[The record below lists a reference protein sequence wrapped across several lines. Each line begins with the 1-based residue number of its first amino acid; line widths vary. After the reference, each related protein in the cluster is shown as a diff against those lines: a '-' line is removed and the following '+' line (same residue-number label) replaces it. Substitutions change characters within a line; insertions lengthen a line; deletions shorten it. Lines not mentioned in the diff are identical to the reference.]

1 MMNIMSSINQKRL
14 LWAIISLIIVIAC
27 IFVFNNTKSASSNSV
42 SVETYKV
49 KQGWGYLIRKGQ
61 KKIIDQPYMPCI
73 AGNLPF
79 PDEVSAKNTGE
90 LVASKVSKDELPTI
104 THDELVKIIG
114 NRIK

>member
-1 MMNIMSSINQKRL
+1 MSSINQKRF

-27 IFVFNNTKSASSNSV
+27 ILVFNNTKSTSTNTV

-49 KQGWGYLIRKGQ
+49 DRGWGYLIRKGP

-79 PDEVSAKNTGE
+79 PDEVSAKSTGE
-90 LVASKVSKDELPTI
+90 LVAAKVTKNELPTI
-104 THDELVKIIG
+104 THDELQKIIG
-114 NRIK
+114 KQE